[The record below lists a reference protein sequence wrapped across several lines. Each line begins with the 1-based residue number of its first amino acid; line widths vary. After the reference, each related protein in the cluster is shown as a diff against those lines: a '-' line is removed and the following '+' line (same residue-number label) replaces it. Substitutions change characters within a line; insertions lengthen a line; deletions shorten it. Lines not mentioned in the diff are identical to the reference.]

1 MYINDTH
8 IGFFIGAA
16 ILGLFVGQ
24 LIEWISKRLPE
35 NKKIISRDIFRTL
48 KIQFKPNYILMLLTS
63 AIYVGLIYFI
73 GIQKSLIGNLELI
86 EYLLLVPMLLSAFI
100 IDYKSK
106 IIPNRLNLTMFE
118 VGIVIAFLYGLSD
131 VAITI
136 NMALGMLAGGGI
148 FLLITLIG
156 RGNIWKR
163 SNGIW

>member
-86 EYLLLVPMLLSAFI
+86 GYLLLVPMLLSAFI

-106 IIPNRLNLTMFE
+106 IIPNRLNLTMF
-118 VGIVIAFLYGLSD
+118 
-131 VAITI
+131 
-136 NMALGMLAGGGI
+136 
-148 FLLITLIG
+148 
-156 RGNIWKR
+156 
-163 SNGIW
+163 